1 MREQRRCAPPP
12 RARQREL
19 TAPFP
24 ASPCHGAAVP
34 RAAAE
39 VVDFADVVNEDG
51 RAHTEYFMVVRSGD
65 GSDWEVSHRYS
76 HFRALFEELGEVYP
90 AVAAFR
96 FPNKSR
102 FSTFADRTKQ
112 RRMTGFQEF
121 LDLLLGLHP
130 RPRELD
136 RFLGNGEQGLGP
148 PGGYGDDGPGLP
160 LDEDGDDEDGAP
172 GGGSAAVPRGGS
184 SAVGGSVGAGAAAPP
199 QVRVAK
205 RARPGAGR
213 AGQASSAALVR
224 RFIVSCAIAVL
235 LGLFFTTR
243 ERAGAPPVISGVEED
258 AARAPETVEADLRT
272 AGAAAAAEGGA
283 TEEPFVVLPD
293 GAVGGPGEG
302 ESGGEGGGEGGHDGG
317 EGEEEEGG
325 NVEEG
330 AEEEEADGDPE
341 EGGGGNGEGG
351 GDL

>member
-1 MREQRRCAPPP
+1 M
-12 RARQREL
+12 
-19 TAPFP
+19 
-24 ASPCHGAAVP
+24 
-34 RAAAE
+34 
-39 VVDFADVVNEDG
+39 
-51 RAHTEYFMVVRSGD
+51 
-65 GSDWEVSHRYS
+65 
-76 HFRALFEELGEVYP
+76 
-90 AVAAFR
+90 
-96 FPNKSR
+96 
-102 FSTFADRTKQ
+102 
-112 RRMTGFQEF
+112 
-121 LDLLLGLHP
+121 
-130 RPRELD
+130 
-136 RFLGNGEQGLGP
+136 
-148 PGGYGDDGPGLP
+148 
-160 LDEDGDDEDGAP
+160 
-172 GGGSAAVPRGGS
+172 PRGGS

-235 LGLFFTTR
+235 LGLFLTTR

-302 ESGGEGGGEGGHDGG
+302 GSGGEGGGEDGHDGG

-325 NVEEG
+325 TWRRELRRRKRMGIRRREEEG
-330 AEEEEADGDPE
+330 TEKEEEICEGRGSQH
-341 EGGGGNGEGG
+341 GGGRR
-351 GDL
+351 